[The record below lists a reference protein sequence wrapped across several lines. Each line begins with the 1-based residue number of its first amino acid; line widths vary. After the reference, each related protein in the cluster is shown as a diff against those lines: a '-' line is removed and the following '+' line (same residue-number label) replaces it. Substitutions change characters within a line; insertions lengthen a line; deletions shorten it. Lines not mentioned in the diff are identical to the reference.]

1 MKVLLNL
8 TERDAKAIFFEGKK
22 RGSFKVLYLYKHSF
36 KKHMRKIEK
45 QMNQAIRGQRN
56 WAGSN
61 TTVFTSD
68 NGLESTVYLHGNH
81 IATYFHDERKLQLF
95 DGGWQSVTT
104 KSRLNALLSEF
115 KPQFGVFQKNWTWF
129 VSDRL
134 RQAVMP
140 FNDGFT
146 FKTLN

>member
-8 TERDAKAIFFEGKK
+8 TERGAKAIFFEGKK
-22 RGSFKVLYLYKHSF
+22 GGRLNCHYCISIHLKHT
-36 KKHMRKIEK
+36 MRKLEK

-61 TTVFTSD
+61 TTVFSSD
-68 NGLESTVYLHGNH
+68 DGLVSRVYLHGNH
-81 IATYFHDERKLQLF
+81 IATYSHTDRSLTLL

-104 KSRLNALLSEF
+104 KSRLNALCSEF
-115 KPQFGVFQKNWTWF
+115 KPAFGVFQKNWTWY

-134 RQAVMP
+134 NNQVFP
-140 FNDGFT
+140 FVSGGLITN
-146 FKTLN
+146 

>member
-1 MKVLLNL
+1 
-8 TERDAKAIFFEGKK
+8 
-22 RGSFKVLYLYKHSF
+22 
-36 KKHMRKIEK
+36 MRKLEK

-81 IATYFHDERKLQLF
+81 IATYFHDERTLQIF

-115 KPQFGVFQKNWTWF
+115 KPQFGVFQKNWT
-129 VSDRL
+129 
-134 RQAVMP
+134 
-140 FNDGFT
+140 
-146 FKTLN
+146 

>member
-1 MKVLLNL
+1 
-8 TERDAKAIFFEGKK
+8 
-22 RGSFKVLYLYKHSF
+22 
-36 KKHMRKIEK
+36 MRKLEQ
-45 QMNQAIRGQRN
+45 QMNSAIRGQRN

-61 TTVFTSD
+61 TTVFSSD
-68 NGLESTVYLHGNH
+68 DGLVSRVYLHGNH
-81 IATYFHDERKLQLF
+81 IATYSHTDRSLTLL

-115 KPQFGVFQKNWTWF
+115 KPQFGVFQKNWTWY

-134 RQAVMP
+134 RRAVMP

>member
-1 MKVLLNL
+1 M
-8 TERDAKAIFFEGKK
+8 
-22 RGSFKVLYLYKHSF
+22 LYLYKHSF
-36 KKHMRKIEK
+36 KKHMRKIET

-61 TTVFTSD
+61 TTVFTTD

-81 IATYFHDERKLQLF
+81 IATYFHAERTLQIF
-95 DGGWQSVTT
+95 DGGWQSNTT

-115 KPQFGVFQKNWTWF
+115 KPQFGVFQKNWTWY